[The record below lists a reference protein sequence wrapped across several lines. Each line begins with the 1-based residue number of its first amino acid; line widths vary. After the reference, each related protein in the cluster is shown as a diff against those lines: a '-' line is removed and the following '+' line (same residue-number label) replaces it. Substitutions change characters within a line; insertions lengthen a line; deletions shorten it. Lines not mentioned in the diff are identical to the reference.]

1 MKYYFPKYLILFILS
16 ICTLPVV
23 AQELNCKVDIISDK
37 ITNVDAKVFQNLKQ
51 SLTEFLNNRKWTDDN
66 YKPNEKIECNF
77 LLTLQS
83 GSDDVYTAQL
93 NIQASR
99 PVYNSSYN
107 TSTVNYIDREV
118 TFKYAPTQVLSFDD
132 NRVSGTNPLESNL
145 TAVAAYYVYLI
156 LGLDYDSFSPNGGV
170 NYLKRAQN
178 IVNNAPEA
186 GKQIGGW
193 KATDGTRNR
202 YWLVDQLLNPR
213 FSEFIQYWYTYHRQ
227 GLDLMSQK
235 PDDARKNILGGIPT
249 LAKINSENP
258 TSFLLQ
264 FFFDAKTNELA
275 NILAQTSVADRKDYI
290 EQLSRIDVPGSAKYR
305 SIK

>member
-1 MKYYFPKYLILFILS
+1 MKYPLLKYLFLFILTCS
-16 ICTLPVV
+16 LLPAV

-37 ITNVDAKVFQNLKQ
+37 ITNVDPKVFQNLKQ

-66 YKPNEKIECNF
+66 FKPNEKIECNF
-77 LLTLQS
+77 LLTLQG
-83 GSDDVYTAQL
+83 GSDDIYTAQL

-118 TFKYAPTQVLSFDD
+118 TFKYVATQVLSFDD

-145 TAVAAYYVYLI
+145 TAITAYYVYLI

-170 NYLKRAQN
+170 SYLKRAQN
-178 IVNNAPEA
+178 IVNNAPES

-213 FSEFIQYWYTYHRQ
+213 FSDFVQYWYTYHRM

-235 PDDARKNILGGIPT
+235 PEDARKNILGGIPT
-249 LAKINSENP
+249 LAKINAENP

-275 NILAQTSVADRKDYI
+275 NILAQTPVVERKDYI
-290 EQLSRIDVPGSAKYR
+290 DQLSKIDVPGSAKYR